1 MGDERNGNLGPLA
14 ENLETRMQNLE
25 TTGGAARTEGPGTGA
40 GNMEPGIKNLE
51 VGGTTAAA
59 PPPAPLSEAKPSVVD
74 PFFSGRKH
82 FPELDGLR
90 GLAIL
95 LVIFGHYRDQFPAF
109 GWLGGVMRHVFGWG
123 WIGVDLFFVLSG
135 FLITGILYDAKGQE
149 HYFRNFYAR
158 RFLRIFPLYYSFLA
172 ALLLGLAAFEFLWP
186 ASYDHSLAAHKL
198 WALQMWLWSYTF
210 NIRSA
215 IAYNSVVTSVSHLW
229 SLSVEE
235 QFYLFWPLVILLV
248 PSRRLTRVCVAI
260 LVISPI
266 LRLAASAA
274 GLSGW
279 AIYTLTP
286 FRLDGFACGALL
298 AVYLKAGGSLAGNTG
313 GLLRMSG
320 ILGIITMA
328 AAFLL
333 KHRWP
338 WIEDLRYSA
347 LALLFTWVLSLAVA
361 PKGTPVGRLCAAA
374 PLRWL
379 GKYSYGIYVFHLP
392 ILQGSK
398 AVFGAVG
405 LLGTIYSHKALCVL
419 FATFNITI
427 ALLAAYLSYHL
438 YEKHF
443 LKLKKYFPEKTA
455 ASI

>member
-1 MGDERNGNLGPLA
+1 
-14 ENLETRMQNLE
+14 MQNLE
-25 TTGGAARTEGPGTGA
+25 
-40 GNMEPGIKNLE
+40 
-51 VGGTTAAA
+51 VSGTTAAA
-59 PPPAPLSEAKPSVVD
+59 PPPAPLSEAKPGTAD

-82 FPELDGLR
+82 YPELDGLR

-95 LVIFGHYRDQFPAF
+95 MVIFGHYRRQFPAF
-109 GWLGGVMRHVFGWG
+109 GWLGGILQHVFGWG

-149 HYFRNFYAR
+149 NYFRNFYAR

-172 ALLLGLAAFEFLWP
+172 ALLLGLAAFGFLWP
-186 ASYDHSLAAHKL
+186 ASYGHSPSAHKL
-198 WALQMWLWSYTF
+198 WSSQAWLWTYTF

-215 IAYNSVVTSVSHLW
+215 LAYNTVIVAIGHLW

-235 QFYLFWPLVILLV
+235 QFYLVWPLVIFLI
-248 PSRRLTRVCVAI
+248 PSRRLARVCVAI
-260 LVISPI
+260 LVVSPI
-266 LRLAASAA
+266 LRLAASVA
-274 GLSGW
+274 GVSGW

-298 AVYLKAGGSLAGNTG
+298 AVYLRAGGNLTGSMG
-313 GLLRMSG
+313 GLLRVSG

-328 AAFLL
+328 ATFLL
-333 KHRWP
+333 RHRWP
-338 WIEDLRYSA
+338 WIADLRYSA
-347 LALLFTWVLSLAVA
+347 LALLFTWLLSLALA
-361 PKGTPVGRLCAAA
+361 QKATPARRICMAK
-374 PLRWL
+374 PMRWL

-392 ILQGSK
+392 ILEGSK
-398 AVFGAVG
+398 AVFRGIG
-405 LLGTIYSHKALCVL
+405 LLGAIYSSAALCVL
-419 FATFNITI
+419 FAAFNVTI

-455 ASI
+455 AMAARSI